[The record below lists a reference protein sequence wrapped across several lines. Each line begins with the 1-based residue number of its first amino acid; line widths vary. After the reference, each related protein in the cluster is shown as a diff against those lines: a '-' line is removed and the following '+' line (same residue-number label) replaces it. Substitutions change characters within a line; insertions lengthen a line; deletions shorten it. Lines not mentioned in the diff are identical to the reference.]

1 MGKAQE
7 DTRTTNFYSRAYQ
20 DTNSLTALQVLPD
33 LFNIPL
39 PDTIMPVAP
48 IYDEELATFFSGYEY
63 RYDIL
68 DKIDHEVARLAS
80 ALYHGEKV
88 TFGERKLVAYAL
100 FANVVDTYK
109 VENEASLPKQAMLA
123 YTPTVLRIQLPE
135 GLASPS
141 LLARTW

>member
-1 MGKAQE
+1 M
-7 DTRTTNFYSRAYQ
+7 
-20 DTNSLTALQVLPD
+20 LQVLPD

-39 PDTIMPVAP
+39 PDTIMPVTP

-68 DKIDHEVARLAS
+68 DKIDYEVARLAN
-80 ALYHGEKV
+80 ALHHGEKV

-109 VENEASLPKQAMLA
+109 VENDASLPKQAVLA
-123 YTPTVLRIQLPE
+123 YVPTVLRIQLPE

-141 LLARTW
+141 LFARTW